1 MNAKTRRMLGI
12 TAAACTS
19 ILSLIVVSG
28 CMSIGPEIK
37 RDALIKRGYAI
48 EYADGFG
55 DGYVSGLSAGG
66 NPRAQITKN
75 IDRYVVDAKYKMGWD
90 DGFTSG
96 KGFMEN

>member
-1 MNAKTRRMLGI
+1 MNKKYTRFIAI
-12 TAAACTS
+12 TSTACTLIFS
-19 ILSLIVVSG
+19 SIVVSG
-28 CMSIGPEIK
+28 CLSVGPEIK
-37 RDALIKRGYAI
+37 RDALLKRGYAI

-75 IDRYVVDAKYKMGWD
+75 IDRYVADAKYKMGWD